1 MTSMNRKSV
10 SLTASENL
18 RVALTRGNA
27 VLVQLTGTGW
37 SGTVDFKSSPDGAT
51 WTNAIYEP
59 VHSIAPSVT
68 VDQITSVS
76 SAVLYFIKP
85 PLLQMRIDVVVSG
98 GTLDV
103 VYREMNIE
111 N

>member
-1 MTSMNRKSV
+1 MNRKSV

-59 VHSIAPSVT
+59 VHSAAPAVT
-68 VDQITSVS
+68 VAQITSVS
-76 SAVLYFIKP
+76 TAVLYFIKP
-85 PLLQMRIDVVVSG
+85 PLLQLRIDVVVSG

-103 VYREMNIE
+103 VYRELNIE

>member
-1 MTSMNRKSV
+1 MYTKDEPLNRKTV

-18 RVALTRGNA
+18 RVAITQGNA

-37 SGTVDFKSSPDGAT
+37 SGSVDFKSSPV
-51 WTNAIYEP
+51 I
-59 VHSIAPSVT
+59 
-68 VDQITSVS
+68 Q
-76 SAVLYFIKP
+76 F
-85 PLLQMRIDVVVSG
+85 RIDVVVSG

-103 VYREMNIE
+103 VYRELNIE

>member
-1 MTSMNRKSV
+1 V

-18 RVALTRGNA
+18 RVAITRGNA

-37 SGTVDFKSSPDGAT
+37 SGTVDFKSSIDGAT
-51 WTNAIYEP
+51 WTNAPYEQ
-59 VHSIAPSVT
+59 VHVASPTKSVA
-68 VDQITSVS
+68 QITSVS
-76 SAVLYFIKP
+76 TAVLYFIRP
-85 PLLQMRIDVVVSG
+85 PVVQVRIDVVVSG

-103 VYREMNIE
+103 VYREINVE

>member
-1 MTSMNRKSV
+1 MNRKSV

-18 RVALTRGNA
+18 RVSITRGNA

-37 SGTVDFKSSPDGAT
+37 SGSVDFKSSPDGNT
-51 WTNAIYEP
+51 WTNTPYKQ
-59 VHSIAPSVT
+59 VHTASPTTT
-68 VDQITSVS
+68 VAQITSVS
-76 SAVLYFIKP
+76 SATQYLINP
-85 PLLQMRIDVVVSG
+85 PVIQFRIDVVVSG

-103 VYREMNIE
+103 VYRELNIE